1 LFLFIAAV
9 RGMAPK
15 PGRAGPGPLERFVKD
30 LFSIRGAV
38 AVIVGIVVLVITRWV
53 VAGLGMAMLAYSWR
67 SLSGAA
73 SERRAMS
80 RLEGLATWT
89 ESLRDTIAG
98 AVGLE
103 QAIPASTRVADGSIR
118 EPLARLVDRLHTR
131 VPMHMALRRF
141 AEDLDDP
148 SADMIIAA
156 LIINSRLRGPGLRDL
171 LGALADSVREEL
183 DMRRKI
189 NSSRRSTRRSVQIVI
204 AVSVLMAVGL
214 AILDHSF
221 LKPYDSVFGQLVLA
235 VIVTIYALGII
246 WLRKLARFDM
256 PQRLLGTTTG
266 TVPAQTAPPG
276 AAEPETVAAW
286 RGA

>member
-1 LFLFIAAV
+1 
-9 RGMAPK
+9 
-15 PGRAGPGPLERFVKD
+15 
-30 LFSIRGAV
+30 
-38 AVIVGIVVLVITRWV
+38 
-53 VAGLGMAMLAYSWR
+53 
-67 SLSGAA
+67 
-73 SERRAMS
+73 
-80 RLEGLATWT
+80 
-89 ESLRDTIAG
+89 
-98 AVGLE
+98 
-103 QAIPASTRVADGSIR
+103 
-118 EPLARLVDRLHTR
+118 
-131 VPMHMALRRF
+131 
-141 AEDLDDP
+141 
-148 SADMIIAA
+148 
-156 LIINSRLRGPGLRDL
+156 
-171 LGALADSVREEL
+171 
-183 DMRRKI
+183 
-189 NSSRRSTRRSVQIVI
+189 VQIVI